1 MKLRIAILASVAFT
15 TAAIGAPRLAPAP
28 GAQVTTAAL
37 PLHVGGRVVQ
47 RDGDAV
53 RQWPGTYFEA
63 TFRGSAA
70 LLKVGTGD
78 VRLHVLID
86 GVTVDDLVKPAPGLY
101 RVDGLAP
108 GRHIVRVEVA
118 SESQSSPTQFGGIYP
133 ADGGRALPPPS
144 PRARQIEFI
153 GDSHTVGYGNTATK
167 RDCTEGEVW
176 QTTDTSQG
184 IAGLLGRQYDA
195 DYAVNAISGRG
206 IVRNYDGF
214 AADTLPIAYPFA
226 LFDHSASATPAGW
239 HPQVIVIALGTNDF
253 STPLKAGEP
262 WSDRAALD
270 AAYVT
275 RYAAFVRD
283 LRRANPDAQI
293 VLWATELV
301 DGEILREAGKVVASL
316 RSTGDRRVGLVPVTG
331 LAFSGCHAHP
341 SLADDKRI
349 AAAID
354 TYLAAQPTVWRR

>member
-1 MKLRIAILASVAFT
+1 MTLRIAILASIALT
-15 TAAIGAPRLAPAP
+15 TAATGAPRLAPAP
-28 GAQVTTAAL
+28 DARVTAAAL
-37 PLHVGGRVVQ
+37 QMHVGGRAVQ
-47 RDGDAV
+47 RDGNAV

-63 TFRGSAA
+63 AFRGSAA

-78 VRLHVLID
+78 VRLHVLVD
-86 GVTVDDLVKPAPGLY
+86 GVAVGDLVKPAPGLY

-108 GRHIVRVEVA
+108 GRHVVRVEVA
-118 SESQSSPTQFGGIYP
+118 SESQSAPTQFGGLYP
-133 ADGGRALPPPS
+133 ADGARALPPPS
-144 PRARQIEFI
+144 PRARRIEFI

-167 RDCTEGEVW
+167 RDCTESEVW
-176 QTTDTSQG
+176 QTTDTSRG

-206 IVRNYDGF
+206 VVRNYDGF

-226 LFDHSASATPAGW
+226 LFDRSVRAAPAGW

-262 WSDRAALD
+262 WPDLAALD
-270 AAYVT
+270 AAYVR
-275 RYAAFVRD
+275 RYVAFVRE
-283 LRRANPDAQI
+283 LRRANPRAQI
-293 VLWATELV
+293 VLWATDLA
-301 DGEILREAGKVVASL
+301 DGEILREAGKVVAKL
-316 RSTGDRRVGLVPVTG
+316 RSAGDRRVGLVPVTG

-341 SLADDKRI
+341 SIGDDKRI

-354 TYLAAQPTVWRR
+354 AYLAAQPAVWRR